1 MFSNMVHVLLVNN
14 PPSNRTKRVTRFD
27 VDVYQIIQ
35 HIDKAIK
42 LYTATKNMI
51 LAFVSYFI
59 IIMIDCV

>member
-1 MFSNMVHVLLVNN
+1 MVDALLVNN

-51 LAFVSYFI
+51 LAFVSYYVI